1 MGGLVWEAWGQC
13 FTLTVF
19 QIRVGRVHD
28 VSFFHIGG
36 TQVRYGEKCSCIHTS
51 NAVTLTR
58 FTPHSAPPLQYNTSP
73 LPSLSAPG
81 FHLTRLKKKKGDLPT
96 YNRSRGCPS
105 SCRYVRREA
114 HPHPLGSCPTCRC
127 RCYCTATSRGSSP
140 PQGPA
145 SSYPARLLQA
155 EAPIPTVPLLRPTY
169 RF

>member
-1 MGGLVWEAWGQC
+1 MFYSYGLSNPCGTGTRCVFLSHWGYPGTLRRKVLMHPYEQC
-13 FTLTVF
+13 RDANT
-19 QIRVGRVHD
+19 
-28 VSFFHIGG
+28 
-36 TQVRYGEKCSCIHTS
+36 
-51 NAVTLTR
+51 